1 MKRISGFSK
10 LSKLEK
16 ISWLAK
22 NFLYSSP
29 VEVINE
35 FASYWHD
42 NVEAQ
47 KQFEGFSEN
56 TLTNFH
62 LPFGVAPNFLI
73 NGKEYCVP
81 MVTEESSVVAA
92 ASNAA
97 KFWMERGGIKATV
110 LSTIKIGQVHFY
122 YKGNKEKF
130 KSFFPELKNKL
141 IEDTKDLTGNME
153 KRGGG
158 ITQIELIDFT
168 SKEPDY
174 YQLKVSFETC
184 DSMGA
189 NFINSV
195 LEAFGDILKREVGS
209 SNFFAENEREIEVNM
224 CILSNYT
231 PDCLVRAEV
240 SCPVEALGFINNISA
255 KVFADRFC
263 KSVRIAT
270 IDSYRATTHNKGIL
284 NGIDAVV
291 IATGNDF
298 RAVESCVHTYAS
310 RNGYYQSLSE
320 AKIENGQFVFS
331 LTLPLALGTV
341 GGLTKLHP
349 LANKS
354 LQLLGNPTAAELMQI
369 VASVGLAQNFS
380 AVRSLVT
387 TGIQQGHMKMHL
399 TNIIAEL
406 NASIEEA
413 NQIEAHFENKN
424 ISVSAVREF
433 LEKLRS
439 GLQPKVALS

>member
-1 MKRISGFSK
+1 MKGISGFSK
-10 LSKLEK
+10 LTKLEK
-16 ISWLAK
+16 ISWIAK

-29 VEVINE
+29 VDVINE

-42 NVEAQ
+42 NVESQ

-97 KFWMERGGIKATV
+97 KFWMDRGGIKTTV
-110 LSTIKIGQVHFY
+110 ISTTKIGQVHFF
-122 YKGNKEKF
+122 YKGDKRKLMGYFPQLKE
-130 KSFFPELKNKL
+130 ELLEGVKP
-141 IEDTKDLTGNME
+141 LTANME

-158 ITQIELIDFT
+158 VTNVELIDFT
-168 SKEPDY
+168 AKEKDY

-195 LEAFGDILKREVGS
+195 LEEFGKLLKEKVKNNPLFDKS
-209 SNFFAENEREIEVNM
+209 EQEIDVNM

-240 SCPVEALGFINNISA
+240 SCPIEDLGFINNISA

-263 KSVRIAT
+263 KSVRIAK

-284 NGIDAVV
+284 NGIDSVV

-298 RAVESCVHTYAS
+298 RAVESCIHTYAS
-310 RNGYYQSLSE
+310 RNGQYESLSE
-320 AKIENGQFVFS
+320 ALVKDGMFIFS
-331 LTLPLALGTV
+331 LTVPLALGTV

-354 LQLLGNPTAAELMQI
+354 LQLLGNPSAEELMQI
-369 VASVGLAQNFS
+369 VAAVGLAQNFS
-380 AVRSLVT
+380 AVRSLTT

-399 TNIIAEL
+399 TNISAEL
-406 NASIEEA
+406 NASLEEA
-413 NQIEAHFENKN
+413 NQIEAYFENRT
-424 ISVSAVREF
+424 ITVSGVRAF
-433 LEKLRS
+433 LEKLRN
-439 GLQPKVALS
+439 GIQPNISLA

>member
-1 MKRISGFSK
+1 MDMKRISGFSK
-10 LSKLEK
+10 MSKLEK

-22 NFLYSSP
+22 NFLYSNP
-29 VEVINE
+29 GDVINE
-35 FASYWHD
+35 FASFWHD

-47 KQFEGFSEN
+47 KQFDGFSEN

-73 NGKEYCVP
+73 NGKEYCIP

-110 LSTIKIGQVHFY
+110 LSTIKIGQVHFFY
-122 YKGNKEKF
+122 NGEKQILLTEF
-130 KSFFPELKNKL
+130 ESIKALLLANIKPLTKSM
-141 IEDTKDLTGNME
+141 DQ
-153 KRGGG
+153 RGGG
-158 ITQIELIDFT
+158 VTKIELIDFT
-168 SKEPDY
+168 KEEKDY

-189 NFINSV
+189 NFINTV
-195 LEAFGDILKREVGS
+195 LEDLGKNLKIIIESSDKFPKSEIDI
-209 SNFFAENEREIEVNM
+209 NM

-231 PDCLVRAEV
+231 PECIVKAEV
-240 SCPVEALGFINNISA
+240 SCPVSELGFINNLSSSH
-255 KVFADRFC
+255 FADRFC

-298 RAVESCVHTYAS
+298 RAVEACIHTYAAHTGQY
-310 RNGYYQSLSE
+310 RSLSE
-320 AKIENGQFVFS
+320 AHIDNGIFYFS
-331 LTLPLALGTV
+331 LTIPLALGTV

-349 LANKS
+349 LASKS
-354 LQLLGNPTAAELMQI
+354 LQLLGEPSAPELMCI
-369 VASVGLAQNFS
+369 VAAAGLAQNFS

-399 TNIIAEL
+399 NNIVAEL
-406 NASIEEA
+406 NATFDEGL
-413 NQIEAHFENKN
+413 QIEKYFENKT
-424 ISVSAVREF
+424 ISVSGVKEV
-433 LEKLRS
+433 LQKLRQ
-439 GLQPKVALS
+439 GWTPNLSI